1 MLPQDVSRAVVARPT
16 LSGRVGLVAA
26 AVAVLGE
33 ACWLVAGLPGAA
45 LVSDL
50 GAMAVA
56 AWAAVACVGVARR
69 HPAALRR
76 FWTLLAVTMALA
88 ALGRIMWTVRAARP
102 AGAAAHAA
110 DRRPSSPPASS
121 PAPPRCSARCPP
133 RAAWSG
139 GSGPCS
145 TG

>member
-26 AVAVLGE
+26 AVVVLGE

-50 GAMAVA
+50 GAVAVA

-69 HPAALRR
+69 HPVALRR

-88 ALGRIMWTVRAARP
+88 ALGRMPVDGGAARRAASCRT
-102 AGAAAHAA
+102 
-110 DRRPSSPPASS
+110 
-121 PAPPRCSARCPP
+121 PR
-133 RAAWSG
+133 
-139 GSGPCS
+139 
-145 TG
+145 